1 MCKKCAAKAKAMAS
15 AQVQTTIKTL
25 EQRLTT
31 NQSKGVRIVA
41 SSKRK

>member
-1 MCKKCAAKAKAMAS
+1 MCKKCAAKAKAMSS
-15 AQVQTTIKTL
+15 AQVQTVKTL